1 MTQITES
8 LLDEIRS
15 RFAQVDQCPQQ
26 GQRIFFENAG
36 GALTL
41 NSVVETARD
50 YAVSRASDIPQPGVH
65 PHTLAQGRSLF
76 RQYFGSTGCG
86 WLCAG
91 FHVPLQQHP

>member
-41 NSVVETARD
+41 NSVVE
-50 YAVSRASDIPQPGVH
+50 IMPP
-65 PHTLAQGRSLF
+65 SLTI
-76 RQYFGSTGCG
+76 RGATMTDRTRWCG
-86 WLCAG
+86 
-91 FHVPLQQHP
+91 